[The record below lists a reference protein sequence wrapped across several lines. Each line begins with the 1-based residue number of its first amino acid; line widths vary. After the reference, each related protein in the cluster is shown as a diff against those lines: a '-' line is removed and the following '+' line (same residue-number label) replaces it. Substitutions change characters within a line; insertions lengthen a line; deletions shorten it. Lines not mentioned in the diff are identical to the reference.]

1 MYIKKKVL
9 DEIDIEAIIND
20 DSTSKMWEENSE
32 VICTSI

>member
-20 DSTSKMWEENSE
+20 DSTSKM
-32 VICTSI
+32 